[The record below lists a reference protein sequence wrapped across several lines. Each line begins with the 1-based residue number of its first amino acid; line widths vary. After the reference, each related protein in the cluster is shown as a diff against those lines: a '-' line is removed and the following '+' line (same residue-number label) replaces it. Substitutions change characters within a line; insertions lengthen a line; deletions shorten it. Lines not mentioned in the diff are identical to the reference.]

1 MEHMDIT
8 RDWRSPAT
16 EARENRGGM
25 RAPKSGV
32 TELVELIGLAAT
44 IELIRAKGG
53 TSLRIP
59 LGITAHGQEER
70 EKLVGIVGR
79 EEATRLIGRYGGTVL
94 YVPSCRQAFV
104 DTRDQAINRERDEL
118 ARKGLTERAL
128 VSVLALRHGLSD
140 RQVWRILKKSGPVNP
155 DLSACAAVRHRLSS
169 SAGR

>member
-1 MEHMDIT
+1 MEHLDIT
-8 RDWRSPAT
+8 RDWRSSSAETP
-16 EARENRGGM
+16 EKGDGM
-25 RAPKSGV
+25 RASKQGIA
-32 TELVELIGLAAT
+32 ELVELIGLAAT
-44 IELIRAKGG
+44 LELIRAKGG

-59 LGITAHGQEER
+59 LGITAHGREER
-70 EKLVGIVGR
+70 EKLVDIVGR

-140 RQVWRILKKSGPVNP
+140 RQVWRILKKTGPVNP

-169 SAGR
+169 SSGR